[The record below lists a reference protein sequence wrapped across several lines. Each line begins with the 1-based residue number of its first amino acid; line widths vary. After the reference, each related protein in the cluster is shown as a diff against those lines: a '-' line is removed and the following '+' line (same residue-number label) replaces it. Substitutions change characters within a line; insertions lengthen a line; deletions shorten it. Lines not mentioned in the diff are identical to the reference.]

1 MCYWEFF
8 QGIYQPPLPF
18 CPLAAEPCPDADL
31 RVGAEPGAVPDG
43 SVPVPLL
50 PGEPAG
56 RGAAQPQAAAGLR
69 QPPHQGGHGP
79 PGHLLRVVLPRA
91 GEWARAGLSTAG
103 SGAWAAG

>member
-1 MCYWEFF
+1 MRSALVKRVCYWEFF
-8 QGIYQPPLPF
+8 QIFFSPLS
-18 CPLAAEPCPDADL
+18 LLGGADL

-50 PGEPAG
+50 PGQPAG

-79 PGHLLRVVLPRA
+79 PGHLLRLVLPCS
-91 GEWARAGLSTAG
+91 GEWARG
-103 SGAWAAG
+103 WAQQDSLLPEG